1 MRLTFN
7 HIRLCIS
14 QQMKPLVACLIQD
27 QLHLFRYMSN
37 QLQTQTSINQSILF
51 LKNTKDESSYHILSS
66 TLINLTNQILQAY
79 QVAFYDYSN
88 EKSTKMLEVWLVKD
102 GYRYLLVYGSEPGRF
117 DTYLHSAQKM
127 IDSLGD
133 KQYFRPAPTTNES
146 INAD

>member
-1 MRLTFN
+1 MYFTTNETIGGMFDTRPVAF
-7 HIRLCIS
+7 IS
-14 QQMKPLVACLIQD
+14 IYVEPTTDPNL
-27 QLHLFRYMSN
+27 
-37 QLQTQTSINQSILF
+37 NQSIRSF
-51 LKNTKDESSYHILSS
+51 FENTKDESSYHILSS

-117 DTYLHSAQKM
+117 DTYLHFAQKM

>member
-1 MRLTFN
+1 MYFTTNETIGGMFDTRPVAF
-7 HIRLCIS
+7 IS
-14 QQMKPLVACLIQD
+14 IYVEPTTDPNL
-27 QLHLFRYMSN
+27 
-37 QLQTQTSINQSILF
+37 NQSIHSF
-51 LKNTKDESSYHILSS
+51 FENTKDESSYHILSS

-117 DTYLHSAQKM
+117 DTYLHFAQKK

>member
-1 MRLTFN
+1 MYFTTNETIGGMFDTRPVAF
-7 HIRLCIS
+7 IS
-14 QQMKPLVACLIQD
+14 IYVEPTTDPNL
-27 QLHLFRYMSN
+27 
-37 QLQTQTSINQSILF
+37 NQS
-51 LKNTKDESSYHILSS
+51 KDESSYHILSS

-117 DTYLHSAQKM
+117 DTYLHFAQKM

>member
-27 QLHLFRYMSN
+27 QLHI
-37 QLQTQTSINQSILF
+37 SIYVEPTTDPNLNQSIRSF
-51 LKNTKDESSYHILSS
+51 FENTKDESSYHILSS

-88 EKSTKMLEVWLVKD
+88 EKSTKMLEVWLVKE

-117 DTYLHSAQKM
+117 DTYLHFAQKM

>member
-1 MRLTFN
+1 MYFTTNETIGGMFDTRPVAYFDICRTN
-7 HIRLCIS
+7 YRP
-14 QQMKPLVACLIQD
+14 KPQ
-27 QLHLFRYMSN
+27 
-37 QLQTQTSINQSILF
+37 SINQSIHSF
-51 LKNTKDESSYHILSS
+51 FENTKDESSYHILSS

-117 DTYLHSAQKM
+117 DTYLHFAQKM

>member
-1 MRLTFN
+1 ME
-7 HIRLCIS
+7 
-14 QQMKPLVACLIQD
+14 VACNFV
-27 QLHLFRYMSN
+27 LFVEPTTDPNLN
-37 QLQTQTSINQSILF
+37 QF
-51 LKNTKDESSYHILSS
+51 KDESSYHILSS

-117 DTYLHSAQKM
+117 DTYLHFAQKM

>member
-1 MRLTFN
+1 MYFTTNETIGGMFDTRPVAF
-7 HIRLCIS
+7 IS
-14 QQMKPLVACLIQD
+14 IYVEPTTDPNL
-27 QLHLFRYMSN
+27 
-37 QLQTQTSINQSILF
+37 NQSIHSF
-51 LKNTKDESSYHILSS
+51 FENTKDESSYHILSS

-117 DTYLHSAQKM
+117 DTYLHFAQKM

-146 INAD
+146 INGD